1 MNFKN
6 NAALLVDGTVA
17 KEDSHTVTVEFNALK
32 KDSQQYMDS
41 GNNKTNFIKYIVTIN
56 PAAVQ
61 LLPDTMTAG
70 GSDIDRYYSR

>member
-6 NAALLVDGTVA
+6 NAALLVDRTVA

-41 GNNKTNFIKYIVTIN
+41 GNNKTNFVKYIVTIN

-61 LLPDTMTAG
+61 LCQ
-70 GSDIDRYYSR
+70 IR